1 MSSSIFNFPTNFA
14 WGAATSSYQIE
25 GAWNEHGKGES
36 IWDRFSHTAGKI
48 ADRSSGDIS
57 CNHYHRYTEDIKLMR
72 QLGLTSYRF
81 SASWPRILPE
91 GRGQIN
97 SKGLDFYERLVDSLL
112 GAGIEPFLTLYHWDL
127 PQSFQEKGGW
137 LNRDVCHY
145 FQDYTSILI
154 ERLSDRVKY
163 WTTINEPSVIANLG
177 YGSGE
182 MAPGLKDERLALQVS
197 HNLLL
202 AHGLSLQA
210 IRALA
215 PAVQAGI
222 VLILTPTEPADD
234 SEAAARAAEFTWRKD
249 GAWYL
254 DPLFHARYP
263 EDIWQA
269 CPDKAPEMKDADL
282 QLISQKMDYLGVN
295 YYFRAVVNAKGR
307 RLEKIAGSKYTAM
320 GWEIYPEGLSNLLE
334 RIHKDYPLPP
344 IYITE
349 NGAAFDD
356 LLANGQVHDQKRIN
370 YLYGHLLALHKAI
383 QRGVDVRGYFCWSLL
398 DNFEWAYGFSKRFG
412 LVYIDYEKEQARL
425 LKDSALWYAKV
436 IERNGIAQEAF
447 SSDW

>member
-1 MSSSIFNFPTNFA
+1 MSSSIFNFPANFA

-25 GAWNEHGKGES
+25 GAWNKHGKGES
-36 IWDRFSHTAGKI
+36 IWDRFSHTAGTI
-48 ADRSSGDIS
+48 ADGSNGDTS
-57 CNHYHRYTEDIKLMR
+57 CDHYHRYAEDIKLMR
-72 QLGLTSYRF
+72 RLGLTSYRF
-81 SASWPRILPE
+81 SVSWPRILPE
-91 GRGQIN
+91 GRGQVN
-97 SKGLDFYERLVDSLL
+97 SKGLDFYERLVDALL
-112 GAGIEPFLTLYHWDL
+112 AAGIEPFLTLYHWDL
-127 PQSFQEKGGW
+127 PQPFQEKGGW

-163 WTTINEPSVIANLG
+163 WTTINEPWVIANLG

-182 MAPGLKDERLALQVS
+182 MAPGLKDEKLALQVS

-222 VLILTPTEPADD
+222 VLILAPTEPADD
-234 SEAAARAAEFTWRKD
+234 SEAAARAAEFAWRKD

-254 DPLFHARYP
+254 DPLFHACYP
-263 EDIWQA
+263 EDVWQA
-269 CPDKAPEMKDADL
+269 CADKAPLIKDGDL

-295 YYFRAVVNAKGR
+295 YYFRAVINAKGK
-307 RLEKIAGSKYTAM
+307 RLEKISGSKYTAM
-320 GWEIYPEGLSNLLE
+320 GWEIYPDGLSNLLE
-334 RIHKDYPLPP
+334 RINKDYSLPP

-356 LLANGQVHDQKRIN
+356 VLANGQVHDQKRID
-370 YLYGHLLALHKAI
+370 YLYGHLLALHNAI
-383 QRGVDVRGYFCWSLL
+383 KNGVDLRGYFCWSLL

-412 LVYIDYEKEQARL
+412 LIYIDYKKEQTRL